1 MQFQPQLAVTSVLAL
16 LLSISSAFG
25 QAVVMPAASREAA
38 IVDSSADVLGQIM
51 SIPARGIPA
60 CLLAKAE
67 GILIIPD
74 MIKGGFIVGARHGRG
89 VIVTR
94 DEAGRWKPPMFV
106 QITGASIGW
115 QAGIQGTDLVL
126 VFLTKNSLQH
136 LIRGT
141 FTIGANASAAAGPV
155 GRDIEAATDARLK
168 AEILSYS
175 RSRGLFL
182 GVALDGAVL
191 SVDQAAT
198 NAYYQPL
205 GGPAG
210 LPGQPVAL
218 PPSAGRLQEQLAKY
232 TPPANPIAGNP
243 APAKPAP
250 MVAMPP
256 TVDPQVLRGQV
267 AASSRQLA
275 AVLDAS
281 WQRYLALPAEV
292 YVGDRLPSAAAL
304 RASLDR
310 FATVA
315 TDPRYQTLAQR
326 SEFRTTWSLL
336 RQYYATV
343 LPPVSQ
349 PLSLPPPPR

>member
-1 MQFQPQLAVTSVLAL
+1 MQFQPQLTVTSALVL

-25 QAVVMPAASREAA
+25 QAVAMPAASREAA

-60 CLLAKAE
+60 SLLVKAE
-67 GILIIPD
+67 GIVIIPD

-89 VIVTR
+89 VMVSR

-106 QITGASIGW
+106 QITGGSIGW

-126 VFLTKNSLQH
+126 VFLTKNSWQNLM
-136 LIRGT
+136 RGK

-155 GRDIEAATDARLK
+155 GRDVEAATDARLK

-210 LPGQPVAL
+210 PPGQPVAL

-232 TPPANPIAGNP
+232 TPAANPMAGNP
-243 APAKPAP
+243 APIA
-250 MVAMPP
+250 AMPP
-256 TVDPQVLRGQV
+256 PVDPQVLPRCWTHHGKGTLRCPRRFTPGT
-267 AASSRQLA
+267 ACHRPRPSALRLTASRPWSPIPATRLLRS
-275 AVLDAS
+275 VPS
-281 WQRYLALPAEV
+281 SALPGLCCV
-292 YVGDRLPSAAAL
+292 N
-304 RASLDR
+304 
-310 FATVA
+310 
-315 TDPRYQTLAQR
+315 TL
-326 SEFRTTWSLL
+326 
-336 RQYYATV
+336 
-343 LPPVSQ
+343 
-349 PLSLPPPPR
+349 